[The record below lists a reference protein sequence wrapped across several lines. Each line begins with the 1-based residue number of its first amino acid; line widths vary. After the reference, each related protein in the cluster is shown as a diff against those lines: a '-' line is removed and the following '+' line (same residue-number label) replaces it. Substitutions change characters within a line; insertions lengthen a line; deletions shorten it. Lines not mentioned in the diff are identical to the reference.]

1 MEKILDEALT
11 ALSLD
16 KGFISCCFGEAL
28 QRVDKKAREIYLR
41 HERQAMEFAAQEWL
55 EQRREQLQQ
64 DWERLSAL
72 LRERGWDAFKQEV
85 TPVFMDFAQLV
96 QRLEKDLGNMRKA
109 RGGMTFE

>member
-1 MEKILDEALT
+1 
-11 ALSLD
+11 
-16 KGFISCCFGEAL
+16 
-28 QRVDKKAREIYLR
+28 
-41 HERQAMEFAAQEWL
+41 MEFAAQEWL

-96 QRLEKDLGNMRKA
+96 QSLEKDLGNMRKA